1 MELLA
6 NQVISWKD
14 DTYRVLCLL
23 KGKVALYNM
32 SCDKLKL
39 EIYPLADLEQR
50 VRSGEIK
57 TVPDEYAGLIY
68 LEPSE
73 KDKHT
78 KRAEANYKLI
88 KPIVAV
94 PDCLFDP
101 HLRRRMIEEISQ
113 GNKATIRRIERL
125 LPKFWK
131 RGQNRNALLPQYHHP
146 LKGKDR
152 NSPVK
157 LGRKGSLSRE
167 SELPINDALRKLFR
181 RHIDAHIL
189 SPEGLSLSK
198 TFDYVLLEFNE
209 HRHLYT
215 DLPDAKPSF
224 YQFKNFYYN
233 RVKLAEHAEN

>member
-1 MELLA
+1 MELFKF
-6 NQVISWKD
+6 I
-14 DTYRVLCLL
+14 T
-23 KGKVALYNM
+23 
-32 SCDKLKL
+32 
-39 EIYPLADLEQR
+39 
-50 VRSGEIK
+50 
-57 TVPDEYAGLIY
+57 
-68 LEPSE
+68 SE
-73 KDKHT
+73 EDKHT
-78 KRAEANYKLI
+78 KRAEANYQLI

-131 RGQNRNALLPQYHHP
+131 RGQTRNALLPQYHHP
-146 LKGKDR
+146 LKGKER
-152 NSPVK
+152 NSSVK
-157 LGRKGSLSRE
+157 LGRRGSLSRE

-181 RHIDAHIL
+181 RHIEAHIL

-209 HRHLYT
+209 HWHLYT
-215 DLPDAKPSF
+215 DLPSAKPSF

>member
-1 MELLA
+1 
-6 NQVISWKD
+6 
-14 DTYRVLCLL
+14 
-23 KGKVALYNM
+23 M

-57 TVPDEYAGLIY
+57 TVPDAYAGLIY
-68 LEPSE
+68 LDPSE
-73 KDKHT
+73 EDKHT
-78 KRAEANYKLI
+78 KRAEANYQLI
-88 KPIVAV
+88 KPIVAA

-131 RGQNRNALLPQYHHP
+131 RGQTRNALLPQYHHP
-146 LKGKDR
+146 LKGKER
-152 NSPVK
+152 NSLVK
-157 LGRKGSLSRE
+157 LGRRGSLSRE
-167 SELPINDALRKLFR
+167 SGLPINDALRKLFR

-198 TFDYVLLEFNE
+198 TFDVDCGVTHEQY
-209 HRHLYT
+209 
-215 DLPDAKPSF
+215 
-224 YQFKNFYYN
+224 
-233 RVKLAEHAEN
+233 